1 MEVDNVEKGLF
12 GRAKM
17 AKLEKSHL
25 TMPSVELKF
34 GLQIDNPKQRL
45 LELNDDLL
53 AKIEAGEDIFVS
65 SEITIIKTK
74 ILNFV
79 DKTGFRFA
87 VKTRSP

>member
-17 AKLEKSHL
+17 AKLEKTHL

-34 GLQIDNPKQRL
+34 GLQIDNPKQRV
-45 LELNDDLL
+45 LELNEDLL

-65 SEITIIKTK
+65 LDRQKLALSLKWCFWSFFQIRGE
-74 ILNFV
+74 
-79 DKTGFRFA
+79 DEE
-87 VKTRSP
+87 

>member
-1 MEVDNVEKGLF
+1 MIFRMEVDDVEKGLF

-45 LELNDDLL
+45 LELNEDLL

-65 SEITIIKTK
+65 
-74 ILNFV
+74 LNGLKWAISLKWYFL
-79 DKTGFRFA
+79 DSR
-87 VKTRSP
+87 RR

>member
-1 MEVDNVEKGLF
+1 MNVICLFDLSFSKFRMEVDNVEKGLF

-45 LELNDDLL
+45 LELNEDLL

-65 SEITIIKTK
+65 FKNQIFRTK
-74 ILNFV
+74 V
-79 DKTGFRFA
+79 
-87 VKTRSP
+87 